1 MDPGSLSLRVI
12 MVCLLGAARCSN
24 GGDITCPCREIS
36 PLPLTEPPPQDCL
49 HSRFRYTCLDGYLRK
64 VGTSNLIK
72 CTQQKIGGPKWSTPT
87 LVCIADPKRT
97 TTPTPERTVATS
109 SIPNTIKSAST
120 SASEATETNSATS
133 ASPGVQ
139 SEHSQ
144 VNFKETKATAWTTST
159 STSTSTSTTPTTTT
173 TTEPFNDTTHKA
185 DVHTSP
191 RLGPTIPAVII
202 CFSLLIVCALIGL
215 RYICYR
221 RRSRNNNPPATE
233 EEKVAM
239 SPVSLE

>member
-97 TTPTPERTVATS
+97 TTPTPERTVAKGPTDIPPDISTSTTITS

-144 VNFKETKATAWTTST
+144 G
-159 STSTSTSTTPTTTT
+159 
-173 TTEPFNDTTHKA
+173 
-185 DVHTSP
+185 
-191 RLGPTIPAVII
+191 LGPTIPAVII